1 MKKLTQSRR
10 GFLQTAAFAGAAGL
24 TGTWPGITW
33 SAEGDTLTVRFDADM
48 GSLDPGYYVG
58 GHPPNDVNWCIMPAL
73 VHASEESPGW
83 VASPYV
89 ESIEVVDST
98 HIDFTLK
105 KGLMWSGDYG
115 EVTAEDVAYSYDR
128 MKESEWKGDYVAY
141 ERVDIK
147 DSHSGTI
154 VLNQPF
160 APFMNMTLARG
171 TGIILCKAAMEA
183 AAPEQG
189 FAIHWVDDWASHHEP
204 LLSNALLDI
213 GFPWFKPDCASD
225 PETYRCANLKFSD
238 SMFEV
243 LMLLFVDTTRPI
255 AFNSD
260 ADLEGKTLCRPA
272 GYSTYIF
279 DQNGRNWLK
288 SGHIS
293 LKIGDSPADCLE
305 LLAEGEVDAAVLN
318 EFLGRKKI
326 KELGLGDRV
335 RVAEGQPISVD
346 GNHMVVH
353 KSHPQGDALLA
364 VFETGLD
371 RIKADGTYQRIV
383 DEHMTRVWAEF

>member
-1 MKKLTQSRR
+1 MKATIFSFVLGLATMLSGAVAAQTCGGVYTVQRGDSLSIIADRLYKNAGMWTAIHSGNSSAIGENPNNIRVGMALQLRCIDGLPIGLPGGRNVQEVAAAAADPAPLVVTPGSADSRR
-10 GFLQTAAFAGAAGL
+10 KIAVL
-24 TGTWPGITW
+24 TG
-33 SAEGDTLTVRFDADM
+33 SD
-48 GSLDPGYYVG
+48 
-58 GHPPNDVNWCIMPAL
+58 
-73 VHASEESPGW
+73 
-83 VASPYV
+83 
-89 ESIEVVDST
+89 
-98 HIDFTLK
+98 
-105 KGLMWSGDYG
+105 
-115 EVTAEDVAYSYDR
+115 
-128 MKESEWKGDYVAY
+128 
-141 ERVDIK
+141 
-147 DSHSGTI
+147 
-154 VLNQPF
+154 F
-160 APFMNMTLARG
+160 APFTDKDLPNGGMLAEVVQ
-171 TGIILCKAAMEA
+171 AAMEA

-189 FAIHWVDDWASHHEP
+189 FAIHWVDDWASHFEP

-225 PETYRCANLKFSD
+225 PETYRCANLKFSE

-288 SGHIS
+288 SGHIT

-353 KSHPQGDALLA
+353 KSHPQGDALLS
-364 VFETGLD
+364 VFETGLE